1 MKVDCWMRSWNE
13 IRWTR
18 TLGRRSYHDFH
29 GFELQMNLTSKW
41 AYPISRAV
49 WGHIHVFQGG
59 VYGDRGRTWKGGKTR
74 VFCLSKPKNWH
85 KNRVPGG
92 GTLSYGGSFLAFLRV
107 FRGFWGIP
115 RKRVIFDDFGVL
127 GLFMTFDIFLK
138 CSPYFLDHV
147 DMFHFLFK
155 IIARALIFF
164 PTEIRYIYLRY

>member
-1 MKVDCWMRSWNE
+1 MRSWNE

-107 FRGFWGIP
+107 FRGFGGYLEKGSFLMILGFLAFLMTLISSLNVHHTFWITWICF
-115 RKRVIFDDFGVL
+115 IF
-127 GLFMTFDIFLK
+127 FLK
-138 CSPYFLDHV
+138 L
-147 DMFHFLFK
+147 LL
-155 IIARALIFF
+155 AL
-164 PTEIRYIYLRY
+164 

>member
-41 AYPISRAV
+41 AYPISRV
-49 WGHIHVFQGG
+49 VSGSYPRIRGG

-107 FRGFWGIP
+107 FRGFWGYLDP
-115 RKRVIFDDFGVL
+115 RFQASQKYR
-127 GLFMTFDIFLK
+127 
-138 CSPYFLDHV
+138 S
-147 DMFHFLFK
+147 
-155 IIARALIFF
+155 
-164 PTEIRYIYLRY
+164 EIMNTYLEHRYQCTQDQDQFRYNDYWAAMVHCL